1 MVNLLKIFNKR
12 KMELEQLKQENEG
25 LKAQIAGLSF
35 NLRQSDEKLVMFMQ
49 TLQAYK
55 EKVKELEDEIRLL
68 RMSNIAAKKYSDSE
82 RNY

>member
-1 MVNLLKIFNKR
+1 MWNPFKKYKMKIK
-12 KMELEQLKQENEG
+12 ELQQENES
-25 LKAQIAGLSF
+25 LKAQISGLTF
-35 NLRQSDEKLVMFMQ
+35 NLGQSDEKLVMFMQ

-68 RMSNIAAKKYSDSE
+68 RMSNTAAKKYSDSE

>member
-1 MVNLLKIFNKR
+1 MWNPFKKYKMKIK
-12 KMELEQLKQENEG
+12 ELQQENEG
-25 LKAQIAGLSF
+25 LNAQIAGLAF
-35 NLRQSDEKLVMFMQ
+35 NLRQSDEKLIMFMQ